1 MTLND
6 LIMDVATFGDCGS
19 FKKIKEEG
27 YVNEEQFLEET
38 EKSKG
43 FKWSYYDDGRKVM
56 IVDNPNGGWI
66 CKFVVMDGWLATYDY
81 FSLGLRMEE
90 RKNKKEIAI
99 DDYYDHYDDDD
110 LYYDDAD
117 VATEDYGL
125 EDYNDNYGWWR

>member
-19 FKKIKEEG
+19 LKKITELD
-27 YVNEEQFLEET
+27 YDNEEQFLEET

-56 IVDNPNGGWI
+56 HIDNPNGGWI
-66 CKFVVMDGWLATYDY
+66 CKFVVKDGWLATYDY
-81 FSLGLRMEE
+81 ASLERRMEE
-90 RKNKKEIAI
+90 RKSMRTKRTD
-99 DDYYDHYDDDD
+99 DDYEHYDDDD
-110 LYYDDAD
+110 LYYYDD

-125 EDYNDNYGWWR
+125 EDYNDDYGWWR